1 MEALILGDS
10 DEKGPN
16 TEETNLVLSD
26 PAKGM
31 VKKQSMALD
40 RWCPAAQVSGGQASA
55 QSTTQQTTPLVP
67 QQQRKCQ
74 NGIGGAVVR
83 DNTLFVTHLP
93 TQVLGWSTVPLT
105 NKTPQET
112 QPSSQ
117 PIIIGS

>member
-1 MEALILGDS
+1 
-10 DEKGPN
+10 
-16 TEETNLVLSD
+16 
-26 PAKGM
+26 
-31 VKKQSMALD
+31 MALE
-40 RWCPAAQVSGGQASA
+40 RWCPAAQASGGQAST
-55 QSTTQQTTPLVP
+55 QSTPQQTSPPMP

-83 DNTLFVTHLP
+83 DSTPFVTHLP

-112 QPSSQ
+112 QPPSQ